1 MRFSLAHKRMVIGHR
16 ITVRVTAGS
25 GEEIERVVTK
35 LDGRRL
41 SDDRLVPA
49 EVQYERVFEQ
59 VGAAGPGTDHVLL
72 VTATNGENERRAA
85 SLRWTDTV

>member
-16 ITVRVTAGS
+16 VTVKVVAAS
-25 GEEIERVVTK
+25 GEAIERVVTR

-41 SDDRLVPA
+41 GDDRLTPA
-49 EVQYERVFEQ
+49 EIQYERLFEQ
-59 VGAAGPGTDHVLL
+59 VGGAGPGTDHVLL
-72 VTATNGENERRAA
+72 VTATNADNESRSA